1 MKSRNQTTDLF
12 NRFSRSREGKG
23 AKKMATLQPTDPL
36 EFLCWLDACGER
48 RRTLVHD
55 VDCEPVEADT
65 ILESCKEGYA
75 ITDWLMNP
83 CEQIT
88 FLS

>member
-1 MKSRNQTTDLF
+1 M
-12 NRFSRSREGKG
+12 
-23 AKKMATLQPTDPL
+23 
-36 EFLCWLDACGER
+36 
-48 RRTLVHD
+48 HD